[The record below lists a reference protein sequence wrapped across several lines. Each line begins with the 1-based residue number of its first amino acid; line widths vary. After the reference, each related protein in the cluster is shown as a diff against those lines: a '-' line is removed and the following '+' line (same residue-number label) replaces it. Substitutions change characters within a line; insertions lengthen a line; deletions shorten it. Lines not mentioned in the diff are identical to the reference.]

1 MKRIWY
7 LAAAALLF
15 TACGTNNAP
24 EPDAAETLI
33 PEPPAE
39 TAEASPE
46 SSASSSHPFLHT
58 SKTPEPTASS
68 DTHMQSETEMF
79 VSQSEQFSGA
89 YSPSVTFFDDGT
101 FVMHENLYEGMGDY
115 SGTYSFDG
123 SYYDCTVT
131 DISFS
136 GFKGDNIKQF
146 SFLKFDAD
154 TLVLLDT
161 LCGSQEKDVF
171 VREKG
176 GTIKPPQEVGT
187 VNTVRRYVSDSKMFS
202 DPYMPELVLNP
213 DGTFV
218 LTENL
223 FAGMGHYSGTF
234 TSDDYILTLHVDKT
248 DFSGFAGDDVT
259 EITFEA
265 LSEDVLQLMT
275 DLCGSVKFDYWYRAV
290 E

>member
-7 LAAAALLF
+7 LTAAALLF
-15 TACGTNNAP
+15 AACGTNSAP
-24 EPDAAETLI
+24 EPDPVEELI
-33 PEPPAE
+33 PEPAAE

-46 SSASSSHPFLHT
+46 ATAPSSHPLLHT
-58 SKTPEPTASS
+58 SNTPEPSPSS
-68 DTHMQSETEMF
+68 DTHTQSESEVF
-79 VSQSEQFSGA
+79 VSESEQFSGA

-123 SYYDCTVT
+123 AYYDCTVT

-136 GFKGDNIKQF
+136 GYKGDNIKQF

-171 VREKG
+171 AR
-176 GTIKPPQEVGT
+176 GTIKPEQEVGT
-187 VNTVRRYVSDSKMFS
+187 VSTVRHYVSDSKMFS

-213 DGTFV
+213 DGTFM

-234 TSDDYILTLHVDKT
+234 TSDDYILTLHVEET

-275 DLCGSVKFDYWYRAV
+275 DLCGSVKFDYWYRTV

>member
-1 MKRIWY
+1 MKRICF

-24 EPDAAETLI
+24 EPAAVEELI

-39 TAEASPE
+39 TAEPSPE
-46 SSASSSHPFLHT
+46 VTAPSSHPFLHT

-68 DTHMQSETEMF
+68 DTHTQRETEVF
-79 VSQSEQFSGA
+79 VSGSEQFSGA

-101 FVMHENLYEGMGDY
+101 FIMHENLYEGMGDY

-123 SYYDCTVT
+123 AYYDCTVT

-136 GFKGDNIKQF
+136 GYKGDNIKQF

-154 TLVLLDT
+154 TIVLLDT

-171 VREKG
+171 VR
-176 GTIKPPQEVGT
+176 GTIKPAQEVGT
-187 VNTVRRYVSDSKMFS
+187 VSTVRHYVSDSEMFS

-213 DGTFV
+213 DGTFL

-234 TSDDYILTLHVDKT
+234 TSDDYILTLHVENT

-275 DLCGSVKFDYWYRAV
+275 DLCGSVKFDYWYRSV